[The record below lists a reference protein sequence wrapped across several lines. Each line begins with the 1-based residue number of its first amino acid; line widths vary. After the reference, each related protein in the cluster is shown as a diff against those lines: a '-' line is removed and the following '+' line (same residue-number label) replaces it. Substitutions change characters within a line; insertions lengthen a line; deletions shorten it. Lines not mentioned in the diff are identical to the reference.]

1 MEFFFNTSNPIF
13 FIILSMLLGVATVYI
28 VVVYYVIP
36 QQKKHF
42 DEKKELE
49 LKNEK
54 MISLFTTE
62 NPNPVFRFDH
72 TGTILMTNDSGYAMF
87 PGIDPVSQNLTS
99 LIPELH
105 TINLSD
111 IITRLEDY
119 STDASINTRDYQI
132 RVKGVPDVNFG
143 HAYCFD
149 ITDRKRD
156 EEKLKRTQS
165 KLRELTT
172 HIQDVVEI
180 NRNALAMELHDGICQ
195 TVSTIKLVAERLD
208 EHLVNS
214 EESEQIYTEMINIID
229 SAVKEIRELSYSLT
243 PKLLGEFGLISAI
256 QTLLDQVRTNSDLHI
271 SFQHYGNE
279 DRISQKL
286 EISIYRVLQE
296 IINNILKHAHA
307 TAFSVQL
314 FKDSNKISLLV
325 EDNGRGFDVENAISK
340 GGLGLLNMR
349 ERIENLNGSINFSSG
364 KSAGTEVMIDI
375 PLQQSY
381 ASK

>member
-1 MEFFFNTSNPIF
+1 MEFFFSTSNPIF

-72 TGTILMTNDSGYAMF
+72 DGVILMTNDSGYAMF
-87 PGIDPVSQNLTS
+87 PGIDPVNQKITILV
-99 LIPELH
+99 PELRAV
-105 TINLSD
+105 NLAD

-119 STDASINTRDYQI
+119 STDASINKREYQI
-132 RVKGVPDVNFG
+132 RVKGVPDVEFG

-156 EEKLKRTQS
+156 EEKLKRTQA
-165 KLRELTT
+165 KLRELTM
-172 HIQDVVEI
+172 HIQDVVEV
-180 NRNALAMELHDGICQ
+180 NKNTLAMELHDGICQ

-208 EHLVNS
+208 EHLVS
-214 EESEQIYTEMINIID
+214 TEASEQVYNEMIHIID

-243 PKLLGEFGLISAI
+243 PKLLGEFGLVAAI
-256 QTLLDQVRTNSDLHI
+256 QTLVEQVRNNSNLNV
-271 SFQHYGNE
+271 SFRTYGND

-296 IINNILKHAHA
+296 IINNILKHAKA

-314 FKDSNKISLLV
+314 FKDSKKVSLLV
-325 EDNGRGFDVENAISK
+325 EDNGQGFDVEGAISK
-340 GGLGLLNMR
+340 GGLGLLNIR
-349 ERIENLNGSINFSSG
+349 ERIENLNGSINITSSA
-364 KSAGTEVMIDI
+364 STGTEIIIDI
-375 PLQQSY
+375 PLKNKH
-381 ASK
+381 AF